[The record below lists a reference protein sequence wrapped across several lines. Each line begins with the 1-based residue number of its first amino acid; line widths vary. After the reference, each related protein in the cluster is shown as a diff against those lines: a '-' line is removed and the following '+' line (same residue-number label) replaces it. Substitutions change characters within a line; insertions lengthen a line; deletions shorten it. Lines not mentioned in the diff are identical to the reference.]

1 MSNRTNS
8 LEAAA
13 LALCVDPQLLEAAL
27 PDLQRLTLTLREDRK
42 ANGQSDIQVKVKLW
56 FNTLPPSLP

>member
-13 LALCVDPQLLEAAL
+13 LSLCVDPQLLEAAL